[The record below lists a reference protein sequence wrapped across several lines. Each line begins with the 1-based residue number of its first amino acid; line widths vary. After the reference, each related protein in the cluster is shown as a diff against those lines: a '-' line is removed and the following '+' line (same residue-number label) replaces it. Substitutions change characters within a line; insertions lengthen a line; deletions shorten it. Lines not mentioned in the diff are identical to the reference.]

1 MEINRLKDWE
11 INELYLKYGPTLSP
25 PVILNP
31 EVSKPIPP
39 TQPKVSKP
47 KTSPR
52 KLYRGRVN
60 HSMPLPAKEGYHRDH
75 IIPVALGFELGLSVE
90 QINHIDNLQY
100 TLPHNNESKFS
111 FITEEVKQHLNK
123 MCPVWGI
130 PTPND
135 NIIDTFNKTQ
145 EKYSKY
151 FKK

>member
-1 MEINRLKDWE
+1 MEISRLKDWE

-25 PVILNP
+25 PVTLKPEINKPTPTPKPELN
-31 EVSKPIPP
+31 KL
-39 TQPKVSKP
+39 

-75 IIPVALGFELGLSVE
+75 IIPVALGYELGLSVE

-100 TLPHNNESKFS
+100 TLPCDNASKFS

-123 MCPVWGI
+123 MCDVWGI
-130 PTPND
+130 PVPD
-135 NIIDTFNKTQ
+135 NNTLDTFNKSQ